1 MTFELLIL
9 RHAKSAW
16 PIGVPDAYRPLSKR
30 GVENATRLGSWLR
43 HHEIDPDLTLVSP
56 ARRTRQ
62 TIELVAEAADF
73 HSSPPRYDD
82 RLYGASWWD
91 VLDVVRQ
98 APTAVR
104 QLMIVGHNP
113 SLEDLAAQ
121 LAGPASDSDALAALR
136 MKFPTCALAVLR
148 SSEDWSQWGSG
159 QAELSRLRTPRRP
172 D

>member
-1 MTFELLIL
+1 VTFDLLLL

-16 PIGVPDAYRPLSKR
+16 PIGVSDARRPLSKR
-30 GVENATRLGSWLR
+30 GVENATQLGHWLR
-43 HHEIDPDLTLVSP
+43 RHQIDPDLTLVSP

-62 TIELVAEAADF
+62 TIELVTDAAGLATELRAEDK
-73 HSSPPRYDD
+73 
-82 RLYGASWWD
+82 LYGASWWD

-98 APTAVR
+98 APTSVR

-121 LAGPASDSDALAALR
+121 LAGPASDVHALGALR
-136 MKFPTCALAVLR
+136 TKFPTCALAVLR
-148 SSEDWSQWGSG
+148 SSEEWSQWGSG
-159 QAELSRLRTPRRP
+159 QAELSQLRTPRRT